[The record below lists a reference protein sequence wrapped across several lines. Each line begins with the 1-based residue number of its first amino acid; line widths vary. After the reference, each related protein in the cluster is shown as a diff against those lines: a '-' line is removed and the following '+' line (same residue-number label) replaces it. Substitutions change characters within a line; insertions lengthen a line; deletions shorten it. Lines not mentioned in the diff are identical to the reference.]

1 LLNLHGQINPRNLK
15 ILPKCFE
22 NNTMK
27 KSFGIFLFIFPIMV
41 WAQNPNEKKPLD
53 DFYIIEND
61 SLTIP
66 LDEVFVLDKR
76 NFKSK
81 KERRY
86 YYWYYKK
93 VQKAYPFAQIAA
105 DTLVG
110 INKEL
115 EGIKSKRKRRRKIKE
130 IQKYMEGEFSDQ
142 LKKLTRTEGRILIKL
157 IHRQTGE
164 TMYELI
170 KEYRSGWKAFW
181 YNSTANMFR
190 LSLKKEY
197 MPKEEALDFIVEDIL
212 QRSFINGTLEKRES
226 KLNIDYVELLAQ
238 YHNIDIEKV
247 ITAYIDKYMK

>member
-1 LLNLHGQINPRNLK
+1 
-15 ILPKCFE
+15 
-22 NNTMK
+22 MK
-27 KSFGIFLFIFPIMV
+27 KSFGFLLLFLPMLLFS
-41 WAQNPNEKKPLD
+41 QNPKKESALD
-53 DFYIIEND
+53 ELYIIKND

-66 LDEVFVLDKR
+66 LDEVIILDKR
-76 NFKSK
+76 SFKST
-81 KERRY
+81 KEKRY

-93 VQKAYPFAQIAA
+93 VKKAYPFARIAS
-105 DTLVG
+105 DTLVE

-115 EGIKSKRKRRRKIKE
+115 EGIRSKRKRKKKIKK
-130 IQKYMEGEFSDQ
+130 IQEYMEGEFSEQ

-197 MPKEEALDFIVEDIL
+197 QPDIDSLDFIIEDIL
-212 QRSFINGTLEKRES
+212 QRSFINGTLEKQES
-226 KLNIDYVELLAQ
+226 KIDIDYFQLMHQ
-238 YHNIDIEKV
+238 YKDIDIEKE
-247 ITAYIDKYMK
+247 IGDYIDKFLK

>member
-1 LLNLHGQINPRNLK
+1 MK
-15 ILPKCFE
+15 KCF
-22 NNTMK
+22 
-27 KSFGIFLFIFPIMV
+27 GILLFLFPLILFS
-41 WAQNPNEKKPLD
+41 QNPEKKLSID
-53 DFYIIEND
+53 EFYIIRND

-66 LDEVFVLDKR
+66 LDEILLLDKR
-76 NFKSK
+76 DFKSK

-93 VQKAYPFAQIAA
+93 VQRAYPFARLAS

-110 INKEL
+110 INNEL
-115 EGIKSKRKRRRKIKE
+115 EGIKSKRKRKKKIKD
-130 IQKYMEGEFSDQ
+130 IQQYMEGEFSDQ

-197 MPKEEALDFIVEDIL
+197 VPTDEALDFIVEDIL
-212 QRSFINGTLEKRES
+212 
-226 KLNIDYVELLAQ
+226 
-238 YHNIDIEKV
+238 
-247 ITAYIDKYMK
+247 